1 MSDGSGN
8 IVQQP
13 VDTFETV
20 LDTEL
25 GIIRRQ
31 RQGGGDAPPQPG
43 SAEDR
48 ARALGLAGLAFS
60 GGGIRSATFSL
71 GFIQGLANYKALH
84 LFDYLST
91 VSGGGYIGG
100 WLSAYWR
107 RQLGH
112 AASESDI
119 RDRQHLLATPPDAAA
134 TDGPSAFPKPEA
146 RAVRFLR
153 RYANYLTPRLGLSGD
168 TLALISTALRN
179 FAVMQ
184 LLLVSLG
191 IAAFAGLLW
200 LVVAMRALPWYQP
213 VLTELPAGMVD
224 FLDLALPGRWL
235 MVPAIA
241 LVLLALVLSLRSQ
254 RVVRDPHRPTVPNL
268 LVLPAL
274 VAALISGILTAVAV
288 IQAADAGMPMTG
300 GDWLAVPA
308 GGYCLAWSGTL
319 RSRRPL
325 RAAIGMIGGAAVF
338 AGVLFLGVD
347 RLTVALQHATPE
359 QVLPLAMA
367 FAPAVA
373 IGAYSVVITVHLGLA
388 GPALSEMQ
396 REWWSRAGGQA
407 LAMSL
412 AWAVIWAVLLFVPP
426 LLQIG
431 AHWSAAAGGLWGAA
445 TWLGGRVASGRGTGD
460 GKGVPWM
467 EIVARVAP
475 WLFVAGLLGLL
486 AWALVA
492 LLPGAWLPETSEPGV
507 AVILAV
513 FRATLSALDPFDTAI
528 VALVAGILFLALVA
542 LVDLNLFS
550 AHAFYASRLARSF
563 LGASRDER
571 YPNAYTGFD
580 VRDDMRLSELEGQ
593 RPIHLFNANLNL
605 TGGQELAWQTRRG
618 ASFVFTPQHCG
629 YSAQTSLGA
638 PIGGYRPTAEYAA
651 GLSVATAIATCGA
664 AASPNMGYHT
674 SSSVAALLTVFNLRL
689 ARWCPN
695 PTGDQWTLPGP
706 KHWSVGPLFAE
717 LSGETDGNG
726 RWLNVSDGGHFE
738 NLGLYELVRRRAAL
752 IVVTDASADAGYQFD
767 DLAMAVRKI
776 SVDLGVRVEIDAEA
790 LDAIRPKGD
799 GTAVSDRAWAL
810 GRIVYP
816 DSLQHGYL
824 IYVKSAVGRDEPVD
838 IRQYRDAH
846 PSFPHESTAD
856 QWFDEDQF
864 EAYRHLGQSIA
875 EELCRNWLAGD
886 AEAPAQER
894 IAAIR
899 ERIRAELDRQ
909 GL

>member
-1 MSDGSGN
+1 MSEASANATRQTADR
-8 IVQQP
+8 
-13 VDTFETV
+13 FETV

-25 GIIRRQ
+25 AIIRRQ
-31 RQGGGDAPPQPG
+31 RSGGEAPADDSG
-43 SAEDR
+43 SAEER

-60 GGGIRSATFSL
+60 GGGIRSATFNL
-71 GFIQGLANYKALH
+71 GFIQGLANHKALH

-112 AASESDI
+112 AAGEDDI
-119 RDRQHLLATPPDAAA
+119 RDSQHLLATPPDAAA
-134 TDGPSAFPKPEA
+134 TDGPAAFPSPEA
-146 RAVRFLR
+146 RAVRFVR
-153 RYANYLTPRLGLSGD
+153 RYANYLTPRLGLSAD
-168 TLALISTALRN
+168 TLALVSTALRN

-191 IAAFAGLLW
+191 IAGFAALLW
-200 LVVAMRALPWYQP
+200 LLVAMRALPWYMP
-213 VLTELPAGMVD
+213 ILTELPAGVVD
-224 FLDLALPGRWL
+224 FLDLAQPGRWL
-235 MVPAIA
+235 MIPAVG

-254 RVVRDPHRPTVPNL
+254 RIVRDPHRPTLPNL
-268 LVLPAL
+268 LALPAL
-274 VAALISGILTAVAV
+274 VAALMSGILTAVAV
-288 IQAADAGMPMTG
+288 IQAADAGMPMAG
-300 GDWLAVPA
+300 GDWLVVPA

-319 RSRRPL
+319 LSRRRL
-325 RAAIGMIGGAAVF
+325 RAAIGMVSGAAVF

-359 QVLPLAMA
+359 QVLPLAIA

-373 IGAYSVVITVHLGLA
+373 IGAYSMVITVHLGLA

-396 REWWSRAGGQA
+396 REWWSRAGGQT
-407 LAMSL
+407 LAISL
-412 AWAVIWAVLLFVPP
+412 AWAAIWAVLLFVPP
-426 LLQIG
+426 LLQMG
-431 AHWSAAAGGLWGAA
+431 AHWSAAAGGFWGLS
-445 TWLGGRVASGRGTGD
+445 TWLASRVASGKGTGD
-460 GKGVPWM
+460 GKGMPSK

-486 AWALVA
+486 AWLLVA
-492 LLPGAWLPETSEPGV
+492 LLPDAWLPEAGEPSV

-513 FRATLSALDPFDTAI
+513 FRATLSALDPAETGG
-528 VALVAGILFLALVA
+528 VALVAGVLFLAMVA

-629 YSAQTSLGA
+629 FSTQSSLGA
-638 PIGGYRPTAEYAA
+638 PIGGYRSTARYGG

-664 AASPNMGYHT
+664 AASPNMGFHT
-674 SSSVAALLTVFNLRL
+674 TASVAALLTVFNLRL

-695 PTGDQWTLPGP
+695 PTGDQWAERAP
-706 KHWSVGPLFAE
+706 KYWSVGPLFAE

-752 IVVTDASADAGYQFD
+752 IVVTDASADAEYQFD

-776 SVDLGVRVEIDAEA
+776 SVDFGVRIEIEAEA
-790 LDAIRPKGD
+790 LDAIRPKGN
-799 GTAVSDRAWAL
+799 APAFSDKSWAL

-816 DSLQHGYL
+816 DSQRHGYL
-824 IYVKSAVGRDEPVD
+824 IYVKSALGREASIDV
-838 IRQYRDAH
+838 RQYRDAH
-846 PSFPHESTAD
+846 PAFPHESTAD
-856 QWFDEDQF
+856 QWFNEDQF
-864 EAYRHLGQSIA
+864 EAYRRLGQNIA

-886 AEAPAQER
+886 ADAPARDR
-894 IAAIR
+894 IADIC
-899 ERIRAELDRQ
+899 EKISIELDQR
-909 GL
+909 GC